1 MDLVTKIFLI
11 ILVSLIVI
19 CFIVWLF
26 ANYSM
31 SKWLEVEFL
40 LKHNLVDYEYL
51 ITTEDVFDYN
61 RYKKSGLPALS
72 NKLYKAF
79 KYLEKESKKVKEK
92 EVK

>member
-11 ILVSLIVI
+11 VLASIFAVLIIILI
-19 CFIVWLF
+19 F
-26 ANYSM
+26 ASRSM

-40 LKHNLVDYEYL
+40 IKFDLVDYEYL

-79 KYLEKESKKVKEK
+79 KYLEKESKKDKEK